1 MAQFQ
6 IRTELAAILMPKGD
20 SMNEE
25 LGTAKSYFE
34 AVSNEGK
41 VKLKIELALA
51 VLIVSS
57 SIR

>member
-1 MAQFQ
+1 
-6 IRTELAAILMPKGD
+6 
-20 SMNEE
+20 MNEE